1 MGRIKDKIT
10 GVPEPKTKG
19 IALTPVVMQMEAVEC
34 GAACL
39 TMILAYYRKW
49 IPLETVREDC
59 GISRDGANAETIM
72 QTAGR
77 YGLET
82 KGYRM
87 KTETLRARGSF
98 PCVIFWNE
106 NHFVVLNGFRG
117 RRAVLTDPARGL
129 VTENEEQFEKS
140 FSGVVL
146 TFRPGEA
153 FEPGGKRKN
162 MLKYARSRMWED
174 RAAVIFVLMTTL
186 ISALFGVINPAMTRV
201 FLDRLLTGY
210 DLPWLTPFLWIMTGL
225 CVLQVAA
232 MWINAVY
239 SLKVDGKIAAVS
251 NTAYVWQVLR
261 LPVQFFSLRSAGDIL
276 ARKDANAE
284 ISQTLV
290 KTVAPL
296 MMHTAMMVLYLV
308 IMLRYSPLLTAIGLG
323 ALLLQVAVERTTA
336 EKRVNL
342 ARVRQRD
349 AANLASATLAGIG
362 MAETIKAA
370 GAERDYFRKWAGYQ
384 AAVNTQSVKYEKM
397 NTLLGILPGLITTL
411 AGDLVLLAGVRLIM
425 QGSFTLGLVYAFQG
439 VLTAFMTPAQTL
451 ITSGRTIQESRVDV
465 ERVEDVMNHPT
476 DPCLGGTDAPGTEA
490 AEAGSLQ
497 KLRGEIELRG
507 VTFGYAN
514 LEEPLIKDLSLK
526 IGQGSKVAFV
536 GKSGC
541 GKSTLIKLISGLY
554 QPWSGEILYDGVPMN
569 RIPRRVVT
577 GSVATVDQEIVLFE
591 DSITENIRMWD
602 ESIEEYEVTMAA
614 RDAGVHET
622 IARMP
627 GGYQRRLSEN
637 GWDLSGGQR
646 QQMEIARALAQDP
659 TVLLLDEA
667 TSALD
672 ALSEY
677 DVIRAIRDR
686 GITTVMVA
694 HRLSTIRDADVIVVL
709 DRGSIREMGTHEELL
724 ERGGLYAQL
733 VRSE

>member
-1 MGRIKDKIT
+1 MGKIKDKIT
-10 GVPEPKTKG
+10 GVPEPREKG

-72 QTAGR
+72 QAAGR

-87 KTETLRARGSF
+87 TPATLRARGSF
-98 PCVIFWNE
+98 PCIIFWNE
-106 NHFVVLNGFRG
+106 NHFVVLNGFKG
-117 RRAVLTDPARGL
+117 RRAVITDPARGL
-129 VTENEEQFEKS
+129 VTETEEQFEKS

-146 TFRPGEA
+146 TFRPDGT
-153 FEPGGKRKN
+153 FEPSGKRKN
-162 MLKYARSRMWED
+162 LVKYARNKMRED
-174 RAAVIFVLMTTL
+174 RAAVIFVLMTTV

-201 FLDRLLTGY
+201 FLERLLTGY

-225 CVLQVAA
+225 CVVQLTA
-232 MWINAVY
+232 MWINAIY

-251 NTAYVWQVLR
+251 NTSFVWQVLR
-261 LPVQFFSLRSAGDIL
+261 LPMHFFSVRSAGDIL
-276 ARKDANAE
+276 SRKDANAA

-296 MMHTAMMVLYLV
+296 SMHTAMMVLYLV
-308 IMLRYSPLLTAIGLG
+308 IMIRYSPLLTAIGLG
-323 ALLLQVAVERTTA
+323 ALLLQVAAERMTA

-362 MAETIKAA
+362 MAETIKTA

-384 AAVNTQSVKYEKM
+384 AVVNTQTVQYEKM
-397 NTLLGILPGLITTL
+397 NTLIGILPGLIATL
-411 AGDLVLLAGVRLIM
+411 AGDLVLLVGVRLIM
-425 QGSFTLGLVYAFQG
+425 QGNFTLGLVYAFQG
-439 VLTAFMTPAQTL
+439 VLTAFMTPTQTL

-465 ERVEDVMNHPT
+465 ERVEDVMSHPT
-476 DPCLGGTDAPGTEA
+476 DPCLGDADDPETEKA
-490 AEAGSLQ
+490 LTGGLQ
-497 KLRGEIELRG
+497 KLRGEIELRH
-507 VTFGYAN
+507 VTFGYSK
-514 LEEPLIKDLSLK
+514 LDEPLIRDLSLK
-526 IGQGSKVAFV
+526 IRQGTKVAFV

-541 GKSTLIKLISGLY
+541 GKSTLVKLISGLY
-554 QPWSGEILYDGVPMN
+554 QPWSGEILYDGVPMD
-569 RIPRRVVT
+569 RIPRKVIT

-591 DSITENIRMWD
+591 DSISENIRMWD
-602 ESIEEYEVTMAA
+602 DSIEEYEVTLAA

-646 QQMEIARALAQDP
+646 QQMEIARALAQEP
-659 TVLLLDEA
+659 SVLLLDEA

-694 HRLSTIRDADVIVVL
+694 HRLSTIRDADEIVVL
-709 DRGSIREMGTHEELL
+709 DKGTIQDTGTHEELL
-724 ERGGLYAQL
+724 ARDGLYAQL

>member
-1 MGRIKDKIT
+1 MGKIKEKIA
-10 GVPEPKTKG
+10 GVPEPRTKG

-49 IPLETVREDC
+49 IPLETVRADC

-72 QTAGR
+72 QAAER

-87 KTETLRARGSF
+87 KPATLRARGSF
-98 PCVIFWNE
+98 PCVVFWNE
-106 NHFVVLNGFRG
+106 NHFVVLNGFKG
-117 RRAVLTDPARGL
+117 RRAVITDPARGL
-129 VTENEEQFEKS
+129 VTETEEQFERS

-146 TFRPGEA
+146 TFRPTEG
-153 FEPGGKRKN
+153 FEPSGKRKSL
-162 MLKYARSRMWED
+162 LKYFQTRMREN
-174 RAAVIFVLMTTL
+174 RAAVVFVLMTTL

-210 DLPWLTPFLWIMTGL
+210 DLPWVTPFLWIMTGL
-225 CVLQVAA
+225 CALQLTA
-232 MWINAVY
+232 MWINAIY

-251 NTAYVWQVLR
+251 NTGFVWQVLR
-261 LPVQFFSLRSAGDIL
+261 LPMHFFSVRSAGDIL
-276 ARKDANAE
+276 SRKDANAA

-290 KTVAPL
+290 KTIAPL
-296 MMHTAMMVLYLV
+296 AMHTAMMVLYLV
-308 IMLRYSPLLTAIGLG
+308 IMLRYSPLLTAISLG
-323 ALLLQVAVERTTA
+323 ALLMQVAVERLST

-370 GAERDYFRKWAGYQ
+370 GAEQDYFRKWAGYQ
-384 AAVNTQSVKYEKM
+384 AAVNTKSVEYEKM
-397 NTLLGILPGLITTL
+397 NTMLEILPGLIATV
-411 AGDLVLLAGVRLIM
+411 AGDLVLLVGVRLIM
-425 QGSFTLGLVYAFQG
+425 EGNFTLGLIYAFQG
-439 VLTAFMTPAQTL
+439 VLTAFMSPAQTL
-451 ITSGRTIQESRVDV
+451 ITSGRTIQESRVDI
-465 ERVEDVMNHPT
+465 ERVEDVMTHPT
-476 DPCLGGTDAPGTEA
+476 DPCLDEEDSPG
-490 AEAGSLQ
+490 AGVGNLQ
-497 KLRGEIELRG
+497 KLRGEIELRN
-507 VTFGYAN
+507 VTFGYSS
-514 LEEPLIKDLSLK
+514 LDEPLIKDLSLK
-526 IGQGSKVAFV
+526 IEQGSKVAFV

-541 GKSTLIKLISGLY
+541 GKSTLVKLISGLY
-554 QPWSGEILYDGVPMN
+554 QPCSGEILYDGMPMN

-591 DSITENIRMWD
+591 DSISENIRMWD
-602 ESIEEYEVTMAA
+602 DSIEEYEVTLAA

-659 TVLLLDEA
+659 SVLLLDEA

-672 ALSEY
+672 ALTEY

-709 DRGSIREMGTHEELL
+709 DKGKIQEMGTHEELL
-724 ERGGLYAQL
+724 TRNGLYAQL